1 MKRLIKQFCLMAVP
15 VACVLTFVYFF
26 LGYMPETSEIQLAD
40 DVTGL
45 LPFKL
50 SRWWDIVFAPI
61 FWLMPFYWL
70 WNKNDDIKNAS
81 LSIDGGMLFGLV
93 LSTIFLFANFLFC
106 LEVFVASGFL
116 LALGAALFYKYVSG
130 LKFMLAFCL
139 TIGLAPG
146 IIHGFVIVPF
156 FFVFG
161 TMVCLCGVLAGV
173 ILKFLYWF
181 FWYRLRFGRNWE
193 FHLPLLW
200 QW

>member
-1 MKRLIKQFCLMAVP
+1 MKRLIRQFCLMAIS
-15 VACVLTFVYFF
+15 VACVLTFIYF
-26 LGYMPETSEIQLAD
+26 LLDYLPKTNEIQLAEG
-40 DVTGL
+40 VTYL
-45 LPFKL
+45 LPFKA

-81 LSIDGGMLFGLV
+81 LSIDCGMLFGLV
-93 LSTIFLFANFLFC
+93 LSTIFLFADFLFY
-106 LEVFVASGFL
+106 LEVFAAFGFL
-116 LALGAALFYKYVSG
+116 LAFTAALFYKCASG
-130 LKFMLAFCL
+130 LKFTFAFCL
-139 TIGLAPG
+139 TIGLMPG
-146 IIHGFVIVPF
+146 IIYGFVIVPF

-161 TMVCLCGVLAGV
+161 AIVCLCGVLAGI